1 MILKLSLVQACTFRY
16 YIVCHTTILFLVF
29 PIYMTTGGELTPKR
43 VFTTLAMV
51 DAIFL
56 SFLFSELTLLG
67 LFQGGVAISRITVSM
82 GCFRVVCMLTWGPVL
97 SILTA
102 VFLLIEVLW
111 LVVLDGTY
119 FCYLADFFGGVSM
132 SRTGHMCC
140 RVKYVLHW
148 Q

>member
-29 PIYMTTGGELTPKR
+29 TTYMATGGELTPKR

-56 SFLFSELTLLG
+56 SFLFSELTLLK

-82 GCFRVVCMLTWGPVL
+82 DWF
-97 SILTA
+97 
-102 VFLLIEVLW
+102 
-111 LVVLDGTY
+111 
-119 FCYLADFFGGVSM
+119 
-132 SRTGHMCC
+132 
-140 RVKYVLHW
+140 
-148 Q
+148 

>member
-1 MILKLSLVQACTFRY
+1 MILKLSLVQACTCRY

-29 PIYMTTGGELTPKR
+29 TIYMATGGELTPKR

-82 GCFRVVCMLTWGPVL
+82 GGVHVDMVYVYKPVW

-102 VFLLIEVLW
+102 VFLLIEVL
-111 LVVLDGTY
+111 
-119 FCYLADFFGGVSM
+119 
-132 SRTGHMCC
+132 
-140 RVKYVLHW
+140 
-148 Q
+148 